1 MHRAHIRYLKH
12 FQATVH
18 GPDAAGFGPGMGTP
32 SSTGRLTRREFQ
44 PLICRAKVNWL
55 ARMFFQKSPY
65 VYAGGKHPPKILAL
79 YSDRFIGE
87 VRIKPY
93 LDALLG
99 RSVIADYQVADRTM
113 TATGPAGPYN
123 FTHIWCQRNI
133 STRQYSF
140 LKNQQHVPVI
150 YDLDDLLTSVPAF
163 VASTKR
169 NALARIQWGL
179 QRAKAVTVASETLK
193 RHVNEDAGSIAGEIL
208 VLKNGCV
215 QATPPDRSDRKQL
228 IWTSIDVPFF
238 LRENP
243 TFIEGLAN
251 LLRRT
256 SYQLI
261 LVGRFDSGVVEA
273 LEPSR
278 HIRHLDF
285 ASYRGYLRTL
295 SGALAIAPLPSRL
308 PRNAQRYFDAKSDIK
323 LVDYLSSGI
332 IPVFSRAVPYE
343 TSDLFL
349 PLLAA
354 ADGDE
359 MLAKLED
366 CIAHRSRMTDHVEET
381 IYRPGLLK
389 RREFTELSKTLDG
402 LFA

>member
-1 MHRAHIRYLKH
+1 
-12 FQATVH
+12 
-18 GPDAAGFGPGMGTP
+18 
-32 SSTGRLTRREFQ
+32 
-44 PLICRAKVNWL
+44 
-55 ARMFFQKSPY
+55 MFFKKSPY
-65 VYAGGKHPPKILAL
+65 VYAGGAQLPRILAL
-79 YSDRFIGE
+79 YSESFIGE

-93 LDALLG
+93 LNALLG
-99 RSVIADYQVADRTM
+99 RGIIADYQVADRAM
-113 TATGPAGPYN
+113 TAIGPAGPYN

-140 LKNQQHVPVI
+140 LKSYQHVPII
-150 YDLDDLLTSVPAF
+150 YELDDLLTSVPAF

-169 NALARIQWGL
+169 KALARIQWGL

-193 RHVNEDAGSIAGEIL
+193 HHVNEDAGSIAGETL

-215 QATPPDRSDRKQL
+215 EATPPDRSTDRKQL
-228 IWTSIDVPFF
+228 IWTSIDGSFF

-243 TFIEGLAN
+243 TFVKGLAN
-251 LLRRT
+251 VLRRT
-256 SYQLI
+256 NYEVI
-261 LVGRFDSGVVEA
+261 LVGRFDRGVLNA
-273 LEPSR
+273 FEPSR
-278 HIRHLDF
+278 HIRYLDF

-323 LVDYLSSGI
+323 LVDYLSCGI
-332 IPVFSRAVPYE
+332 IPVFSRAMPYE

-354 ADGDE
+354 LDGDE

-366 CIAHRSRMTDHVEET
+366 CIAHRSRMTDYVDET